1 MSSKTVKAT
10 AFLQIEPE
18 WLPFYGVDR
27 DEPANLR
34 GAKVVAVTQK
44 RSKSP
49 RPGTVE
55 VKVTFEVPAGA
66 FVPLRPEATVVI
78 PEELTTA
85 HPIVVEAADANEET
99 R

>member
-1 MSSKTVKAT
+1 MSSSTVKAT

-18 WLPFYGVDR
+18 WSPFYGVDR
-27 DEPANLR
+27 DDPANLR

-44 RSKSP
+44 RSKQP

-55 VKVTFEVPAGA
+55 IKVTFEVPAGA
-66 FVPLRPEATVVI
+66 FVPLHPEAVVII
-78 PEELTTA
+78 PEEMTTP
-85 HPIVVEAADANEET
+85 HPVVVEAADANEET